1 MAPTLRLLFELER
14 PPVELLRLS
23 IATSRRHHSN
33 PAEATRALAG
43 PRSEPVRLGVVT
55 TTHALFAMKVQRK
68 ERNGVADLVAADQSS
83 PQKLGP
89 PISAMVLGNGARE
102 NAC

>member
-1 MAPTLRLLFELER
+1 
-14 PPVELLRLS
+14 
-23 IATSRRHHSN
+23 
-33 PAEATRALAG
+33 
-43 PRSEPVRLGVVT
+43 
-55 TTHALFAMKVQRK
+55 MKVQRK